1 MAYIEQGQGPPLVL
15 VHGALI
21 DYRYWAAQVEQ
32 FSAAHRVIAVS
43 LDWTGYYYG
52 HLADVFRELRCR
64 KVVLDGEAVEQDAP
78 V

>member
-1 MAYIEQGQGPPLVL
+1 MAYIEQGQPR
-15 VHGALI
+15 LI
-21 DYRYWAAQVEQ
+21 TRNG
-32 FSAAHRVIAVS
+32 